1 MFRLT
6 VPIEIQRLIRKMHPD
21 LKRKLRASL
30 NLIASDPSSGKVLFD
45 ELEGLRSFRVSSF
58 RVIYKITDPKRIEII
73 AIGPRRR
80 IYEETVRILRRQRG
94 LQREGRC

>member
-1 MFRLT
+1 MLRLT
-6 VPIEIQRLIRKMHPD
+6 VPVEIQRLIKKMHPD

-30 NLIASDPSSGKVLFD
+30 DLIASDPNAGKVLFD

-58 RVIYKITDPKRIEII
+58 RVIYKMVDPKRIEII

-80 IYEETVRILRRQRG
+80 IYEETVRILRKQRT
-94 LQREGRC
+94 

>member
-58 RVIYKITDPKRIEII
+58 HVIYKITGPKRIEII

-80 IYEETVRILRRQRG
+80 IYEETVRILRKQRG
-94 LQREGRC
+94 

>member
-21 LKRKLRASL
+21 LRRKLRASL
-30 NLIASDPSSGKVLFD
+30 DLIASDPSSGKVLFD

-58 RVIYKITDPKRIEII
+58 RVIYKTTDPKRIEII

-80 IYEETVRILRRQRG
+80 IYEATVRILRKQRG
-94 LQREGRC
+94 

>member
-58 RVIYKITDPKRIEII
+58 RVIYKMTDPKWIEII
-73 AIGPRRR
+73 AIGPRKR
-80 IYEETVRILRRQRG
+80 IYEETVRILRKQRG
-94 LQREGRC
+94 

>member
-73 AIGPRRR
+73 AIGPRKR
-80 IYEETVRILRRQRG
+80 IYEETVRILRKQRG
-94 LQREGRC
+94 

>member
-6 VPIEIQRLIRKMHPD
+6 IPVEIQRLIKKMHPD

-30 NLIASDPSSGKVLFD
+30 GLIASDPSSGKVLFD

-58 RVIYKITDPKRIEII
+58 RVIYKTTDPKRIEII

-80 IYEETVRILRRQRG
+80 NYEETVRILRKQRG
-94 LQREGRC
+94 

>member
-1 MFRLT
+1 MFRVT

-73 AIGPRRR
+73 AIGPRKR
-80 IYEETVRILRRQRG
+80 IYEETVRILRKQRG
-94 LQREGRC
+94 

>member
-58 RVIYKITDPKRIEII
+58 RVIYKMTDPKRIEMI
-73 AIGPRRR
+73 AIGPRKR
-80 IYEETVRILRRQRG
+80 IYEETVRILRKQRG
-94 LQREGRC
+94 

>member
-21 LKRKLRASL
+21 LRRKLRASL
-30 NLIASDPSSGKVLFD
+30 DLIALDPSSGKVLFD

-58 RVIYKITDPKRIEII
+58 RVIYKIIDPKRIEII

-80 IYEETVRILRRQRG
+80 IYEETVRILRKQRG
-94 LQREGRC
+94 

>member
-30 NLIASDPSSGKVLFD
+30 DLIALDPSSGKVLFD

-73 AIGPRRR
+73 AIGPRKR
-80 IYEETVRILRRQRG
+80 IYEETVRILRKQRG
-94 LQREGRC
+94 

>member
-58 RVIYKITDPKRIEII
+58 RVIYKIADPKRIEII
-73 AIGPRRR
+73 AIGPRRQ
-80 IYEETVRILRRQRG
+80 IYEETVRILRKQR
-94 LQREGRC
+94 R

>member
-58 RVIYKITDPKRIEII
+58 RVIYKITDPKQIEII

-80 IYEETVRILRRQRG
+80 IYEETVRILRKQRG
-94 LQREGRC
+94 

>member
-6 VPIEIQRLIRKMHPD
+6 VPIEIQRLIRELHPD

-73 AIGPRRR
+73 AIGPRKR
-80 IYEETVRILRRQRG
+80 IYEETVRILRKQRG
-94 LQREGRC
+94 

>member
-6 VPIEIQRLIRKMHPD
+6 VPIEIQRLIREMHPD

-30 NLIASDPSSGKVLFD
+30 DLIASNPNAGKVLFN

-58 RVIYKITDPKRIEII
+58 RVIYKIADPKRIEII

-80 IYEETVRILRRQRG
+80 IYEETVRILRKQRG
-94 LQREGRC
+94 

>member
-21 LKRKLRASL
+21 LQRKLRASL

-58 RVIYKITDPKRIEII
+58 RVIYKMTDPKRIEII
-73 AIGPRRR
+73 AIGPRKR
-80 IYEETVRILRRQRG
+80 IYEETVRILRKQRG
-94 LQREGRC
+94 

>member
-58 RVIYKITDPKRIEII
+58 RVIYKMTDPKRIEII

-80 IYEETVRILRRQRG
+80 IYEETVRILRKQRG
-94 LQREGRC
+94 

>member
-6 VPIEIQRLIRKMHPD
+6 APIEIQRLIREMHPD

-30 NLIASDPSSGKVLFD
+30 DLIASNPNAGKALFD

-73 AIGPRRR
+73 AIGPRKR
-80 IYEETVRILRRQRG
+80 IYEETVRILRKQRG
-94 LQREGRC
+94 